1 MSKNA
6 KGNLLHKNK
15 EIIMDRNNVVV
26 AHKEIVKQAQNYTDK
41 QKQQNDSVKEEW
53 TKQLDH
59 KEKQEKVNKSIDL
72 VKEFVEN

>member
-26 AHKEIVKQAQNYTDK
+26 AHKEIVKQA
-41 QKQQNDSVKEEW
+41 
-53 TKQLDH
+53 
-59 KEKQEKVNKSIDL
+59 
-72 VKEFVEN
+72 